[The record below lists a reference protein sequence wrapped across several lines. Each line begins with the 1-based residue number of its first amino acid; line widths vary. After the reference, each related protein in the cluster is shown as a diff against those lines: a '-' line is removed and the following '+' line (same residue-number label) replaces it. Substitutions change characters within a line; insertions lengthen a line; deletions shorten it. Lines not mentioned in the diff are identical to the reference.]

1 MLHRQRSLQDLVDG
15 ELSDRRRIAVERH
28 VSRCS
33 SCAVALERIRSLKT
47 TLLGL
52 DRPSP
57 HPDFQHRLLS
67 TGPDGF
73 PAPRGVPAGS
83 SAAPAPDHHDL
94 TGHRD
99 HGDHGDHGMPRH
111 RRSVLVTAG
120 GSAVVAAAILASA
133 YVVGSEARPVAAGPG
148 MDPAA
153 GTAALRSGWE
163 SVAPRTPTYLDMDQ
177 LETLRAGGWSCP
189 ELEALG
195 FTLRSAEGITVGGRP
210 TLELV
215 LENEGDTVTVYEQR
229 RVGGPAV
236 DRAVAQ
242 TPLNAATGNTVTS
255 DGFEH
260 IGGAAQDVWVRAGA
274 PWHAV
279 LDSPSVTY
287 TVVSDLPPAAMP
299 QTLSQ
304 LVTVEHAQLSL
315 TPQGQEDSLVDR
327 IVRGL
332 SMITDPQN
340 DAG

>member
-1 MLHRQRSLQDLVDG
+1 MLHRHRSLQDLVDG

-28 VSRCS
+28 VSRCP
-33 SCAVALERIRSLKT
+33 SCAAALERIRSLKS

-52 DRPSP
+52 SRPHP
-57 HPDFQHRLLS
+57 HPDFQRRLLS
-67 TGPDGF
+67 
-73 PAPRGVPAGS
+73 PAPRGLPSGS
-83 SAAPAPDHHDL
+83 GAAPAPD
-94 TGHRD
+94 
-99 HGDHGDHGMPRH
+99 RH
-111 RRSVLVTAG
+111 EHAAQGRRPAILVSAG
-120 GSAVVAAAILASA
+120 GFAVVAAAILASA
-133 YVVGSEARPVAAGPG
+133 YVVGSEARPVAAGAAPG
-148 MDPAA
+148 PVT

-163 SVAPRTPTYLDMDQ
+163 SVAPRTPTYLDTDQ
-177 LETLRAGGWSCP
+177 LETLRAGGWYCP

-215 LENEGDTVTVYEQR
+215 LENDGDTVTVYEQR
-229 RVGGPAV
+229 KVGGTSV
-236 DRAVAQ
+236 DRGA
-242 TPLNAATGNTVTS
+242 TPPPLNAATGNTVAS

-274 PWHAV
+274 PWQAV

-304 LVTVEHAQLSL
+304 LVTAEHAQLSL
-315 TPQGQEDSLVDR
+315 TPQGQEDSMVER

-332 SMITDPQN
+332 SMITHPQD